1 MYHNCRCQHSAFFF
15 FFQTNFSV
23 FASLGPEHNQAI
35 MYHSTEWKY
44 EPSISSRESAITH
57 CVKSKMPL
65 HSSGV
70 DLCKRCRVLYTYMH
84 VYIVRHSQVT
94 ECYPLMTCH
103 FFLCSGWF
111 AKWVIWFGYC
121 ESVGLVIDDHYLS
134 VCSFETN
141 VSTAPSTLYR
151 WARQWILALYR
162 FEIPDDSINTF
173 INEYTEH
180 FPNKQGSRSKDDVAS
195 TV

>member
-94 ECYPLMTCH
+94 ESYPLMTCH

-111 AKWVIWFGYC
+111 AN
-121 ESVGLVIDDHYLS
+121 ESFGLVIVSQLDWLLMIITCQCVHLKPMYQQLPALCTAEQDSEYLRCIGLKFLTI
-134 VCSFETN
+134 V
-141 VSTAPSTLYR
+141 L
-151 WARQWILALYR
+151 IHL
-162 FEIPDDSINTF
+162 
-173 INEYTEH
+173 
-180 FPNKQGSRSKDDVAS
+180 
-195 TV
+195 